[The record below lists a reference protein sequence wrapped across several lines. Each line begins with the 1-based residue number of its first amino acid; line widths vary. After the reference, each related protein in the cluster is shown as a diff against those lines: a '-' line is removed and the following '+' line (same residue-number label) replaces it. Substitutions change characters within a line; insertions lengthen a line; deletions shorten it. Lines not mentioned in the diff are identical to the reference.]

1 MPATKPFVAPEQPN
15 LIPASPRH
23 SREGGN
29 PDCMFMLLFP
39 LKRKLTAL
47 DSRLRGND
55 DSHGLPHLLTQYQV
69 KVTLACAAAMR
80 ATGTR

>member
-1 MPATKPFVAPEQPN
+1 HITRTYQWTPMPATKPFVAPEQPN

-55 DSHGLPHLLTQYQV
+55 GGL
-69 KVTLACAAAMR
+69 R
-80 ATGTR
+80 E